1 MNMPY
6 PGNTSER
13 EQALRWLITNRRL
26 DVSIEQT
33 ARLICS
39 VMSCDHRTMQTLRRI
54 TEEEEAKTPT
64 RLANEQSFLGLPTR
78 R

>member
-13 EQALRWLITNRRL
+13 EQALRWLITNRRP

-39 VMSCDHRTMQTLRRI
+39 VMSCDHRTMQSLRRI
-54 TEEEEAKTPT
+54 AEEEEAKAPSH
-64 RLANEQSFLGLPTR
+64 LANGQSLLGLSPR